1 MSFKF
6 TEQPHTER
14 INVWYN
20 KLYLGEIYTV
30 IQESNDIDW
39 SVYRADKTLKMS
51 VNERYITKH
60 IPTVKIGGQAFRNL
74 GAQPTKEL
82 AAQAMLDYHR
92 SSFSD
97 S

>member
-6 TEQPHTER
+6 TEQTHTER
-14 INVWYN
+14 TNVWYDE
-20 KLYLGEIYTV
+20 LYLGEIYTV
-30 IQESNDIDW
+30 LQERDDIDW

-51 VNERYITKH
+51 VEERYITKH
-60 IPTVKIGGQAFRNL
+60 IPTVKIGGEISRNL
-74 GAQPTKEL
+74 GSRPTQEE

-92 SSFSD
+92 SSFND

>member
-20 KLYLGEIYTV
+20 ELYLGEIYTV
-30 IQESNDIDW
+30 LQERGDIDW
-39 SVYRADKTLKMS
+39 SAYRADKTLKMS
-51 VNERYITKH
+51 AKERYITKH
-60 IPTVKIGGQAFRNL
+60 IPTVKIGGEISRNL
-74 GAQPTKEL
+74 GSKTTQEE
-82 AAQAMLDYHR
+82 AAQAMLDYHK
-92 SSFSD
+92 SSFND